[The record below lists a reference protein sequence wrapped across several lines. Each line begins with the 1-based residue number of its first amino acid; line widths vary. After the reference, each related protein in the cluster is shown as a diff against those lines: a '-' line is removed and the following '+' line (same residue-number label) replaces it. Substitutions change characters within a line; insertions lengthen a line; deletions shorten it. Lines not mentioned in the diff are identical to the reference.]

1 MNLLRKKPFIGLLI
15 AAWFLICSAE
25 AFGQEVQTVTAEG
38 VEAVVAGD
46 MAITRDRAINDAL
59 RKAVEQAVGTLVS
72 AETRVQNFK
81 LLNDEIYTKTEGY
94 VRNYRIISERQK
106 ESFYVVTIQASIET
120 GPIKEKLD
128 ALRVL
133 QQQVGK
139 PRLMILIAEQ
149 NIGKLSYAYWWGQ
162 GRGEQA
168 DLTIAENTIMDRFR
182 EKGFDFVDHMVQSKD
197 IKVTPAFQVADLS
210 NQAAV
215 ALGQQ
220 ADAEVVIVGKALA
233 KSAGSVAGTAMKSVQ
248 ANISLRAIQ
257 TDNGSVLSSGSEHAA
272 AVHID
277 EVTGGAE
284 ALKKASAKIS
294 DKIMDDI
301 IKNFQKRVGG
311 TALVQLTVAGLSG
324 YEDLGK
330 FKNIL
335 LGQVRGVEK
344 IYERSFS
351 GKVAKMDVDIKG
363 SAQSLAEEI
372 SRKTFKEFE
381 MKVISSSWNTVV
393 VSVTPR

>member
-1 MNLLRKKPFIGLLI
+1 VNLLRKKAFIGLLT
-15 AAWFLICSAE
+15 AAWFLSWCGGVFS
-25 AFGQEVQTVTAEG
+25 QQVQTVTAEG

-46 MAITRDRAINDAL
+46 VAIARDRAINDAL

-72 AETRVQNFK
+72 SETRVQNFQ

-94 VRNYRIISERQK
+94 VRSYRIIG
-106 ESFYVVTIQASIET
+106 ESQRENLYVINIQASIET

-128 ALRVL
+128 ALGLL

-139 PRLMILIAEQ
+139 PRIMILIAEQ
-149 NIGKLSYAYWWGQ
+149 NIGKQYYAYWWGQ
-162 GRGEQA
+162 QRGEQA

-215 ALGQQ
+215 TLGKQ

-233 KSAGSVAGTAMKSVQ
+233 KSVGSIAGTAMKSVQ
-248 ANISLRAIQ
+248 ANISIRAIQ

-277 EVTGGAE
+277 EVTAGAE

-294 DKIMDDI
+294 DKMMDDV

-311 TALVQLTVAGLSG
+311 TTLVQLTVTGLSG
-324 YEDLGK
+324 YEDLRK

-351 GKVAKMDVDIKG
+351 GNMAKMDVDIKG
-363 SAQSLAEEI
+363 SAQSLSEEI
-372 SRKTFKEFE
+372 SRKTFKELE
-381 MKVISSSWNTVV
+381 MKVISSTWNTIV